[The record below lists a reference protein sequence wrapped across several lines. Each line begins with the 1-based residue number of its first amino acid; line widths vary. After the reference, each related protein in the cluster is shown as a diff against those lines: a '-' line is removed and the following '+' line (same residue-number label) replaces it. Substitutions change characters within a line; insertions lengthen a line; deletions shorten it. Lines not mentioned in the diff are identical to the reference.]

1 MLCVCDLQVHERT
14 VEGDFLM
21 LTLRDLLAR
30 GRPAGAPA
38 LHVCLMSATLD
49 SAILANYFGE
59 STPRVK
65 FGGRAFPVTTLH
77 LETALSLTR
86 HVVRADADWALGS
99 RAAQKRRQARLEQ
112 LADGEDP
119 PPPPPTEAEWT
130 RRLPEADSAVCRAL
144 TSLDSSAV
152 NVDLICDL
160 LIWYKSTGGVGEA
173 LDRLGAPRA
182 SCKGRER
189 SLGGAVLV
197 FLPGTK
203 EISDVRDALL
213 ATPEFGR
220 DDEQREW
227 VLPLHGGLPPDE
239 QRRVFDRPP
248 PRRGAGGID
257 ALYGGRIGGGGGS
270 GRSGSMGSGGES
282 GHVIKVV
289 LATNVAETSITIDD
303 VGFVIDSGRVKEE
316 RYEVSRRMSSLQDVL
331 ISAAAA
337 KQRRG
342 RAGRVQHGLCMHLFS
357 SDTKLAA
364 YTEPEVCR
372 VALEQL
378 VMRTKSLRL
387 PGRADESIGR
397 LPDPPSRDAVAAAV
411 AELSSLGAL
420 DSDEC
425 LTPMG
430 QVHSPPLFT
439 TPGTLPSSPLRVLSP
454 PDHLRAPCPPCHLS
468 ALVLA

>member
-1 MLCVCDLQVHERT
+1 
-14 VEGDFLM
+14 
-21 LTLRDLLAR
+21 
-30 GRPAGAPA
+30 
-38 LHVCLMSATLD
+38 
-49 SAILANYFGE
+49 
-59 STPRVK
+59 
-65 FGGRAFPVTTLH
+65 
-77 LETALSLTR
+77 
-86 HVVRADADWALGS
+86 
-99 RAAQKRRQARLEQ
+99 
-112 LADGEDP
+112 
-119 PPPPPTEAEWT
+119 
-130 RRLPEADSAVCRAL
+130 
-144 TSLDSSAV
+144 
-152 NVDLICDL
+152 
-160 LIWYKSTGGVGEA
+160 
-173 LDRLGAPRA
+173 
-182 SCKGRER
+182 
-189 SLGGAVLV
+189 
-197 FLPGTK
+197 
-203 EISDVRDALL
+203 
-213 ATPEFGR
+213 
-220 DDEQREW
+220 
-227 VLPLHGGLPPDE
+227 
-239 QRRVFDRPP
+239 
-248 PRRGAGGID
+248 
-257 ALYGGRIGGGGGS
+257 
-270 GRSGSMGSGGES
+270 
-282 GHVIKVV
+282 VV

-387 PGRADESIGR
+387 PGRADESSGR

-454 PDHLRAPCPPCHLS
+454 PDHLRAPCPPRHLS
-468 ALVLA
+468 ALVRA